1 MKNMERINLNDEWLF
16 TPEFESEI
24 CAPKI
29 KSASVK
35 KALQKVRI
43 PHSVAT
49 TPLNYFNVRDY
60 QKVSGYRRVFKTEK
74 SWESKRVF
82 VTFMAAAHEATVFI
96 NGKEL
101 GTHSC
106 GYTSFKFEITKFLL
120 PEGKE
125 NVLAVK
131 LNSREDID
139 VPPFGFVI
147 DYMTYGGIY
156 REVFLEVANENF
168 IDDVFVSTSGTK
180 VTARVSLDKKEKAAI
195 FVSLCKAG
203 EKKSSFEKYYDL
215 KDADKITAEFDA
227 ENVALWSPEN
237 PSLYVLK
244 IQLKYGTKTIDEKS
258 VRFGFRDIKMTAEGL
273 FLNGERLLLR
283 GMDRHQSFAHAG
295 YAMPASLQRF
305 DADILKDELG
315 LNAVRTSHYPQ
326 SQDFIDRCD
335 ERGILVFTEIPGWQ
349 HIGKSASWREQCL
362 KNVEEMVLQ
371 YRNHPSVFLWGV
383 RINESLDCDELYEK
397 TNALCRSLDP
407 TRPTGGV
414 RCIKKS
420 HLLED
425 VYTYNDFSHGGNNA
439 GCVPKNTVT
448 PNPEKP
454 YLISEYCGHIFP
466 TKIFDDEL
474 HRTEHAIRH
483 ANVINDVAVEKGV
496 AGSFAWVAFDYN
508 THKDFGSGDGIC
520 YHGVMDMYRNPKLAA
535 AVYKS
540 QQDKIPV
547 LEVSTTMDVGEHP
560 ASIRGKCWIFTNADS
575 VKMYLGKTFIAE
587 FRKENSPY
595 KNIPHGPIL
604 IDDYLGNRL
613 VDEEKLPESLA
624 EKLKFILNAIAFYG
638 EGGLN
643 AKHKFE
649 CAKLLPR
656 GFTRQK
662 ITDLYAKY
670 IGNWGGES
678 STFRFDA
685 IKDGKVVKTVLK
697 GAVEYVSIQAEASSN
712 VLHEGSTW
720 DAAEVRLS
728 MRDQS
733 QNVLPYFCEPA
744 EFLVTGPIEI
754 IGSAL
759 GAFRGGVT
767 GVYVRTV
774 GKKGKASLTVK
785 CAGLEKKI
793 DFVVK

>member
-1 MKNMERINLNDEWLF
+1 MEKFNLNDEWLF
-16 TPEFESEI
+16 TPDFKNEV

-29 KSASVK
+29 KSAALK
-35 KALQKVRI
+35 KSLQKVRL
-43 PHSVAT
+43 PHSVVT
-49 TPLNYFNVRDY
+49 TPLNYFNAKTY
-60 QKVSGYRRVFKTEK
+60 QKISGYRRVFKTEK
-74 SWESKRVF
+74 SWAAKRVF

-96 NGKEL
+96 NGTEL

-106 GYTSFKFEITKFLL
+106 GYTSFKFEITKFLQ
-120 PEGKE
+120 PVGKE

-131 LNSREDID
+131 LNSREDLD

-147 DYMTYGGIY
+147 DYMTYGGLY

-180 VTARVSLDKKEKAAI
+180 VLANVSLDKEDRAAI
-195 FVSLCKAG
+195 SLSLCKAG
-203 EKKSSFEKYYDL
+203 GKKSLFENSYDVN
-215 KDADKITAEFDA
+215 DADKIAVEFDA
-227 ENVALWSPEN
+227 EEVELWSPES

-244 IQLKYGTKTIDEKS
+244 VQLKYGTKTIDEKS
-258 VRFGFRDIKMTAEGL
+258 VRFGFRDIRMTGDGL

-283 GMDRHQSFAHAG
+283 GIDRHQSFAHVG

-349 HIGKSASWREQCL
+349 HIGKSEAWREQCL

-383 RINESLDCDELYEK
+383 RINESVDCDELYEK

-439 GCVPKNTVT
+439 GCVPKRTVT
-448 PNPEKP
+448 PKPSKP

-466 TKIFDDEL
+466 TKIFDDEG

-540 QQDKIPV
+540 QQEKVPV
-547 LEVSTTMDVGEHP
+547 LEVSSTMDMGENP
-560 ASIRGKCWIFTNADS
+560 ASIRGKNWIFTNADS
-575 VKMYLGKTFIAE
+575 VKMYLGEIFIAE
-587 FRKENSPY
+587 FKKEDSPY
-595 KNIPHGPIL
+595 KNIPHGPLL
-604 IDDYLGNRL
+604 ISDYVGNRL
-613 VDEEKLPESLA
+613 VDEENFSESLA
-624 EKLKFILNAIAFYG
+624 QKVKVLLNAIAFYG
-638 EGGLN
+638 EGGLGK
-643 AKHKFE
+643 KHWLE
-649 CAKLLPR
+649 YLKLLPR
-656 GFTRQK
+656 GITRQK
-662 ITDLYAKY
+662 ISDLYGKY
-670 IGNWGGES
+670 VGNWGGES

-685 IKDGKVVKTVLK
+685 IKDGEVVKTVFK
-697 GAVEYVSIQAEASSN
+697 GAVESISLQAAASSN
-712 VLHEGSTW
+712 VLHENGTW

-728 MRDQS
+728 VRDQHR
-733 QNVLPYFCEPA
+733 NVLPYFSEPV
-744 EFLVTGPIEI
+744 EFSATGPIEI
-754 IGSAL
+754 IGQKL
-759 GAFRGGVT
+759 GAFRGGVA

-774 GKKGKASLTVK
+774 GRKGKASLVVK
-785 CAGLEKKI
+785 CAGMEKKV

>member
-1 MKNMERINLNDEWLF
+1 MEKINLNDEWLF
-16 TPEFESEI
+16 TPEFKSEV

-29 KSASVK
+29 KSASLK

-60 QKVSGYRRVFKTEK
+60 QMISGYRRVFKTEK
-74 SWESKRVF
+74 EWEAKRVF

-131 LNSREDID
+131 LNSREDLD

-180 VTARVSLDKKEKAAI
+180 VSARISLDKKENAAI
-195 FVSLCKAG
+195 SLSLCKAG
-203 EKKSSFEKYYDL
+203 EKKSLFENSYDL
-215 KDADKITAEFDA
+215 NDADKITAEFDA

-244 IQLKYGTKTIDEKS
+244 VQLKYGTKTIDEKS

-283 GMDRHQSFAHAG
+283 GMDRHQSFAHVG
-295 YAMPASLQRF
+295 YAMPASLQRY
-305 DADILKDELG
+305 DADLLKDELG

-335 ERGILVFTEIPGWQ
+335 ECGLLVFTEIPGWQ
-349 HIGKSASWREQCL
+349 HIGKSKAWRDQCL

-383 RINESLDCDELYEK
+383 RINESVDCDELYEK

-439 GCVPKNTVT
+439 GCVPKSTVT

-466 TKIFDDEL
+466 TKIYDDEA
-474 HRTEHAIRH
+474 HRTEHAVRH

-496 AGSFAWVAFDYN
+496 AGAFAWVAFDYN
-508 THKDFGSGDGIC
+508 THKDFGSGDGVC

-540 QQDKIPV
+540 QQEKVPV
-547 LEVSTTMDVGEHP
+547 LEVSTTMDMGEHA
-560 ASIRGKCWIFTNADS
+560 ASVRGKNWIFTNADS
-575 VKMYLGKTFIAE
+575 VKMYLGKIFIAE
-587 FRKENSPY
+587 FKKEDSPY
-595 KNIPHGPIL
+595 KNIPHGPLL
-604 IDDYLGNRL
+604 ISDYVGNRL
-613 VDEEKLPESLA
+613 VDEEDIPEKVA
-624 EKLKFILNAIAFYG
+624 EKVKVLLNAIAFYG
-638 EGGLN
+638 EGGLSK
-643 AKHKFE
+643 KHWLEYF
-649 CAKLLPR
+649 KLLPR
-656 GFTRQK
+656 GFNRQK
-662 ITDLYAKY
+662 ILDLYGKY
-670 IGNWGGES
+670 VGNWGGES

-697 GAVEYVSIQAEASSN
+697 GAVESISICAEVSSN
-712 VLHEGSTW
+712 VLREDSTW

-733 QNVLPYFCEPA
+733 QNVLPYFSEPV
-744 EFLVTGPIEI
+744 EFSVTGPIEI
-754 IGSAL
+754 IGQNL

-774 GKKGKASLTVK
+774 GKKGKASLVVK

-793 DFVVK
+793 DFAVK